1 MFLEQVR
8 KSSNT
13 FVSYLL
19 GVFILLLFTVIG
31 QIPISYAII
40 AYAEGGVNPSDP
52 IALLNAI
59 PSNQRLVLQLLPFL
73 VTLIGMVFINRF
85 LHQQSFKK
93 LISSRNSPD
102 WNRVRF
108 AFLVWG
114 GITAI
119 LLAVGYLLA
128 PSDYIFNFK
137 WTTFLPLL
145 LLGTLLIPIQTSTE
159 ELLFRGYLMQGF
171 GVLFKNR
178 WAPLLFTSV
187 LFGSLHFANPEVD
200 EFGLGIMIYYIG
212 TGLFLGVITL
222 IDEGLELAIGF
233 HAANNLI
240 GALLMSSEWTA
251 FQTESIFIF
260 NGQPN
265 LWAEIILSLGICYPL
280 IFFLFKRRYNW
291 TAITHKLI

>member
-8 KSSNT
+8 KPTNT
-13 FVSYLL
+13 FFSYLL

-40 AYAEGGVNPSDP
+40 AYAEGGIITSDP
-52 IALLNAI
+52 IAMLNAI
-59 PSNQRLVLQLLPFL
+59 PSNQRLVLQLLPF
-73 VTLIGMVFINRF
+73 VITLIGMVFINRF
-85 LHQQSFKK
+85 LHQQPFK
-93 LISSRNSPD
+93 LLVSSRKSPD
-102 WNRVRF
+102 WNRVLF
-108 AFLVWG
+108 AFCVWG
-114 GITAI
+114 GSTA
-119 LLAVGYLLA
+119 LLLGVGYLLA
-128 PSDYIFNFK
+128 PGDYIFNFK

-159 ELLFRGYLMQGF
+159 EVLFRGYLLQGF

-178 WAPLLFTSV
+178 WAPLLATSV

-200 EFGLGIMIYYIG
+200 EFGLGIMVYYIG

-222 IDEGLELAIGF
+222 VDEGLELALGF

-260 NGQPN
+260 TGQPN
-265 LWAEIILSLGICYPL
+265 LMGEIILSLGICYPL
-280 IFFLFKRRYNW
+280 IFYLFKRRYQW
-291 TAITHKLI
+291 TAITQKLI